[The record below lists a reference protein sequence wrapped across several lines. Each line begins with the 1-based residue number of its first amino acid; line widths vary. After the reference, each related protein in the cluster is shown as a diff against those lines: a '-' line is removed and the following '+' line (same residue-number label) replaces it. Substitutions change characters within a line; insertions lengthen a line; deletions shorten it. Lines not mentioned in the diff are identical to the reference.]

1 MVNPDSYEEEDG
13 QAGTSSQPKS
23 SSRPQKNR
31 RLPARLEDYVVSN
44 DNDPS
49 DEEIINFALFANC
62 EPISFEKASNDK
74 NWRKA
79 NG

>member
-1 MVNPDSYEEEDG
+1 MVNLDIYEEDG
-13 QAGTSSQPKS
+13 QAGTSSQTKS
-23 SSRPQKNR
+23 SSRAQRNR

-44 DNDPS
+44 DNDLS
-49 DEEIINFALFANC
+49 DEKIINFALFADC
-62 EPISFEKASNDK
+62 EPVSFEEASNDK